1 VVAVTPK
8 ALYEHYQRI
17 LRSSAVEIFY
27 VGAAEP
33 ETVAQQLRPMFDIPD
48 RSPVMPEPQTP
59 FRDGGGEEFSQA
71 MDVSQAKLCMGF
83 VTPVT
88 IRDPRFVAMQLL
100 NLVYGGGMTN
110 KLFMNIREKMS
121 LCYAIG
127 TGYHGAKGIMTLSA
141 GIDTAQESVVRQE
154 IAAQLEAC
162 CRGDITE
169 EELRSAK
176 ESLRSSL
183 QAIHDSPGA
192 MENYYASAALSGLPL
207 TAEEYMAA
215 AEATTVE
222 EVAEVAKTLKLH
234 TVFFLKGVS
243 A

>member
-1 VVAVTPK
+1 
-8 ALYEHYQRI
+8 
-17 LRSSAVEIFY
+17 
-27 VGAAEP
+27 
-33 ETVAQQLRPMFDIPD
+33 
-48 RSPVMPEPQTP
+48 
-59 FRDGGGEEFSQA
+59 
-71 MDVSQAKLCMGF
+71 
-83 VTPVT
+83 
-88 IRDPRFVAMQLL
+88 
-100 NLVYGGGMTN
+100 
-110 KLFMNIREKMS
+110 
-121 LCYAIG
+121 
-127 TGYHGAKGIMTLSA
+127 MTLSA
-141 GIDTAQESVVRQE
+141 GIDTAQECVVRQE